1 MFGSS
6 RFRAGLLSVL
16 VGDRAIARRSMSAIG
31 LPRNG
36 QGWCQG
42 GLSGAAVRTAS
53 PRQVVFGNGFGSM
66 SPYQHQQVC
75 QVVS

>member
-42 GLSGAAVRTAS
+42 GLSGAAYDRHGSCLAIAS
-53 PRQVVFGNGFGSM
+53 CFVWQIL
-66 SPYQHQQVC
+66 
-75 QVVS
+75 